1 MDEIDWIKNSKK
13 AIKVMIKVILILAFI
28 LILLGTIS
36 MLING
41 IDEYGVLTLIVFAGI
56 GIGMSLFLV
65 LMYGILYVIYKIV
78 YGGQKKVIFEKE
90 YIREIS
96 EEYTPAIA
104 SLVYDLKID
113 VYKDYTATILH
124 LYSKGYINIFEN
136 NKVCKIE
143 ISNDKDLSVLQEHE
157 KYVIECL
164 NNKQKFNEKL
174 FKEILIKNA
183 QSKNLLTNQKESKNS
198 RIGILIV
205 IAFISIAIS
214 YFINIILFS
223 FVLTVVFVLVYLY
236 VMMSKMYKNEIKELV
251 VDTLYKRTKEGE
263 KVARELT
270 ALKRFIHEYT
280 LLKGRSIEHVQVLDE
295 YIPYA
300 ISLDE
305 AESIEEYI
313 KSNEAYRNLIYNR
326 EKKG

>member
-1 MDEIDWIKNSKK
+1 MK
-13 AIKVMIKVILILAFI
+13 AILILDVP
-28 LILLGTIS
+28 LILLGIIA
-36 MLING
+36 MMVNG
-41 IDEYGVLTLIVFAGI
+41 IDEHRILTLTVFACI
-56 GIGMSLFLV
+56 GIGMILFV
-65 LMYGILYVIYKIV
+65 ILMYVILYVIYKIV
-78 YGGQKKVIFEKE
+78 YGGQKKIIFEKE

-96 EEYTPAIA
+96 KEYTPAIA
-104 SLVYDLKID
+104 SLVYDLKVD

-136 NKVCKIE
+136 NKVCKIK

-157 KYVIECL
+157 RYVIECL

-236 VMMSKMYKNEIKELV
+236 VMMSKIYKNEIKELV

-280 LLKGRSIEHVQVLDE
+280 LLKDRSIEQVQVLDE